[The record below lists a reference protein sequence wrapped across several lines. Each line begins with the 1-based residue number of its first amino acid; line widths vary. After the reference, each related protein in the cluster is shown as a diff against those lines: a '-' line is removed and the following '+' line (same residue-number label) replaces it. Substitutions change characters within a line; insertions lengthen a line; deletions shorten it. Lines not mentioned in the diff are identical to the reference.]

1 MNEFAESLFGVQ
13 GMGYFLT
20 LFFWALIGATINLT
34 MGVNKRDALSESTPV
49 AFSIKFLLLDN
60 WKRMLNSFLV
70 IWVMLR
76 FYPEILPK
84 EVYDAIPE
92 TAELLF
98 AVLIGFSFD
107 KLSEIIKEKANILSV
122 NREKIKGND

>member
-1 MNEFAESLFGVQ
+1 MGVQ
-13 GMGYFLT
+13 
-20 LFFWALIGATINLT
+20 
-34 MGVNKRDALSESTPV
+34 KRDVQSANTPQD
-49 AFSIKFLLLDN
+49 FSVKFLILDN

-76 FYPEILPK
+76 FYPELLPK
-84 EVYDAIPE
+84 EVYLAIPE

-107 KLSEIIKEKANILSV
+107 KLSEFLKEKANILSV
-122 NREKIKGND
+122 NRKKIKGE